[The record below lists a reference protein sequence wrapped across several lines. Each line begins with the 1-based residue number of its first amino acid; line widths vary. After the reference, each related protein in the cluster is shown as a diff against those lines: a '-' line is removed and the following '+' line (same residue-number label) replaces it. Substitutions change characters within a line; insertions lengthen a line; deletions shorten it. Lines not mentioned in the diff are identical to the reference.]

1 MIILISGTLLALALL
16 SLVNFLEV
24 KFSAFQGAGIM
35 KKILIYSGN
44 SVLAGI
50 LMAVTGALAGAA
62 IGDDIAGKAAV
73 LLFFAGVGVGIL
85 LGLVFTGLWP
95 YFAG

>member
-1 MIILISGTLLALALL
+1 MIILISGTLLTLTLL

-24 KFSAFQGAGIM
+24 KFNAFQEAGIL

-62 IGDDIAGKAAV
+62 IGDEIAGKAAV
-73 LLFFAGVGVGIL
+73 LLFFAGIGIGIL
-85 LGLVFTGLWP
+85 LGLIFTGVWQ